1 MFQVL
6 RVLMIV
12 QFLRFVLR
20 PLVSIAVF
28 YAWEKSSHGVIKRR
42 NIIFRIETA
51 SNEKQKRLCSMSSC
65 NNDDACGIFE
75 A

>member
-6 RVLMIV
+6 RFLMIV

-42 NIIFRIETA
+42 NIIFRTETA
-51 SNEKQKRLCSMSSC
+51 RNEKPKKIVFNVQLK
-65 NNDDACGIFE
+65 
-75 A
+75 